1 MLENKRKSFNDQG
14 EAECLEVVNKEE
26 ERKQLELV
34 QEEVTLYSK
43 VFTTPPPPSNPSLP
57 LL

>member
-34 QEEVTLYSK
+34 Q
-43 VFTTPPPPSNPSLP
+43 
-57 LL
+57 